1 MGIREF
7 EDGGNKKLAY
17 SGHRQEEIEKEYI
30 ASHSAQ
36 QTLKWTDELEK
47 GEHSR
52 TYEGKSK
59 SKGSLWI

>member
-17 SGHRQEEIEKEYI
+17 SGQRLEEIEECI

-36 QTLKWTDELEK
+36 QTLK
-47 GEHSR
+47 
-52 TYEGKSK
+52 
-59 SKGSLWI
+59 